1 MAKQAK
7 ENLKKKTTKEET
19 LDLDNEIII
28 GIKTLPKPKVS
39 KKEQKKKTNEKVKKA
54 KTKANTKGNTRANT
68 NTKGKTKNVKKAQKQ
83 QFIEDLD
90 TLNLGDGQKKNKNKK
105 KSVKNKKVIKPKK
118 EQVVEDEFE
127 LKLGIEDESIKNKN
141 KNQKKKKS
149 LKEQEIA
156 RKKRKIVF
164 RIVKIAM
171 LLLIVIG
178 GGTYFLLSP
187 FFNIKE
193 ITASGNEKITSE
205 ELVSLS
211 GILLEENIFKIQKGK
226 AQQTIKENAYIDQVT
241 IKRKLPDKIEIQVV
255 ERKPSLMIT
264 FANAYVY
271 INNQGYMLEVS
282 PSALNLPILTG
293 FLTPEEEIRAGN
305 RLCSEDLQR
314 LEHVLQIMK
323 SAESN
328 GLEEKITKI
337 NIADKQNYI
346 LELSKEKK
354 KVYLG
359 DESNLSTKMLYIV
372 SILEENKEVEG
383 EIFVNMDL
391 NNKGAIFRKKI

>member
-1 MAKQAK
+1 MAKVAK
-7 ENLKKKTTKEET
+7 ENLKKRNTKEE
-19 LDLDNEIII
+19 LFDLDNEIII

-39 KKEQKKKTNEKVKKA
+39 KKQQKKKVKEKVKQSKTREKMKA
-54 KTKANTKGNTRANT
+54 TPNKKMKPLKKSQKQENMEEVESLTPNFNQKKSNK
-68 NTKGKTKNVKKAQKQ
+68 KNVKKKQ
-83 QFIEDLD
+83 VI
-90 TLNLGDGQKKNKNKK
+90 KNSKK
-105 KSVKNKKVIKPKK
+105 KVQEP
-118 EQVVEDEFE
+118 EEFE

-141 KNQKKKKS
+141 AQKKKS
-149 LKEQEIA
+149 LKEQEVA

-171 LLLIVIG
+171 LLFIVIG

-211 GILLEENIFKIQKGK
+211 GILLEENIFKIRKSG
-226 AQQTIKENAYIDQVT
+226 AEQTIKENAYIEQVA

-282 PSALNLPILTG
+282 PNALKLPILTG
-293 FLTPEEEIRAGN
+293 FSTPEEEIRAGN
-305 RLCSEDLQR
+305 RLCSEDLQK
-314 LEHVLQIMK
+314 LEHVLQIIK

-328 GLEEKITKI
+328 GLEEKVTKI
-337 NIADKQNYI
+337 NIADKQNYV
-346 LELSKEKK
+346 LELNTEKK

-359 DESNLSTKMLYIV
+359 DDSNLSTKMLYIV
-372 SILEENKEVEG
+372 SILEENKDIEG
-383 EIFVNMDL
+383 EIFVNTDL

>member
-1 MAKQAK
+1 MAKKAK

-141 KNQKKKKS
+141 QKKKKS

-211 GILLEENIFKIQKGK
+211 GILLEENIFKIQKNK

-282 PSALNLPILTG
+282 PNALNLPILTG

-383 EIFVNMDL
+383 EIFVNVDL

>member
-1 MAKQAK
+1 MAKVAK
-7 ENLKKKTTKEET
+7 ENLKKRNTKEE
-19 LDLDNEIII
+19 LFDLDNEIII

-39 KKEQKKKTNEKVKKA
+39 KKQQKKKVKEKVKQS
-54 KTKANTKGNTRANT
+54 KTREKMKT
-68 NTKGKTKNVKKAQKQ
+68 NSNKKMKPLKKAQKQ
-83 QFIEDLD
+83 ENMEEVESLSSNFK
-90 TLNLGDGQKKNKNKK
+90 QKKSNKK
-105 KSVKNKKVIKPKK
+105 NVKKKQVIKNSKKKVQEP
-118 EQVVEDEFE
+118 EEEFE

-141 KNQKKKKS
+141 AQKKKS

-171 LLLIVIG
+171 LLFIVIG

-211 GILLEENIFKIQKGK
+211 GILLEENIFKIRKNG
-226 AQQTIKENAYIDQVT
+226 AEQTIKENAYIEQVA

-282 PSALNLPILTG
+282 PNALKLPILTG
-293 FLTPEEEIRAGN
+293 FSTPEEEIRAGN
-305 RLCSEDLQR
+305 RLCSEDLQK
-314 LEHVLQIMK
+314 LEHVLQIIK

-328 GLEEKITKI
+328 GLGEKITKI

-346 LELSKEKK
+346 LELTLEKK
-354 KVYLG
+354 KIYLG
-359 DESNLSTKMLYIV
+359 DDSNLSTKMLYIV
-372 SILEENKEVEG
+372 SILEENKDIEG
-383 EIFVNMDL
+383 EIFVNTDL

>member
-1 MAKQAK
+1 MAKKAK
-7 ENLKKKTTKEET
+7 ENLKKKSTKEET
-19 LDLDNEIII
+19 LNLDNEIII

-39 KKEQKKKTNEKVKKA
+39 KKEQKKKANKKVKNV
-54 KTKANTKGNTRANT
+54 KTKVNTKGNTRANT
-68 NTKGKTKNVKKAQKQ
+68 NTKGKIKNVKKAQKQ
-83 QFIEDLD
+83 QFIEDFD

-105 KSVKNKKVIKPKK
+105 KNVKNKKVIKSKK

-127 LKLGIEDESIKNKN
+127 LKLGIEDESIKN

-211 GILLEENIFKIQKGK
+211 GILLEENIFKIQKNK
-226 AQQTIKENAYIDQVT
+226 AQQMIKENAYIDQVT

-282 PSALNLPILTG
+282 PNALNLPILTG

-305 RLCSEDLQR
+305 RLCSEDLQK
-314 LEHVLQIMK
+314 LEHVLQIMQ
-323 SAESN
+323 SAQSN
-328 GLEEKITKI
+328 GLAEKITKI
-337 NIADKQNYI
+337 NIADKKNYV
-346 LELSKEKK
+346 LELTSEKK
-354 KVYLG
+354 KVYIG
-359 DESNLSTKMLYIV
+359 DNSNLSAKMLNAKEIV
-372 SILEENKEVEG
+372 ELEKGTEG

-391 NNKGAIFRKKI
+391 NSKPPIFRKKI